1 MGRTIVPVQGAD
13 RQRDLRTLEGIGLR
27 VGTLEGIDREG
38 LRGAIIPGETGRRG
52 IRAGIVRVETLG
64 VILEEMREIDPEGIR
79 LEILEETG
87 RVVIRGIVREGILEA
102 IRPVIRER
110 VGLVALRVAILG
122 EMQAEVGLQGI
133 RERGVLP
140 PITHGL
146 RGIRMQDFRSR
157 EVATGH
163 RRNNGLRDNRR
174 RGHSHNLS
182 SGLSQDHRRRVHD
195 RVVSAEITM
204 PEQRGRRVIGVEPVR
219 VVVAETGE
227 VEADETSQS

>member
-52 IRAGIVRVETLG
+52 IQAGIVRVETLG

-87 RVVIRGIVREGILEA
+87 RVAIRGIVREGILEG
-102 IRPVIRER
+102 IRPVIREG
-110 VGLVALRVAILG
+110 VGRVAILG
-122 EMQAEVGLQGI
+122 GMQAEVGLQGI

-182 SGLSQDHRRRVHD
+182 SGLSQDRRRRVHD
-195 RVVSAEITM
+195 RVGLAGITM